1 MTSTHSAQTGPP
13 PGIDFQQV
21 QASPEFSRLR
31 RTQRSFAF
39 PMAVVFL
46 VWYFVYVLL
55 AAYAPEFMAIKVW
68 GNINIGI
75 VFGLLQF
82 VSTFAI
88 TAAYVSFSNR
98 RLDPQAVAIR
108 ENLEDRLA
116 QGASSREGEV
126 R

>member
-21 QASPEFSRLR
+21 QASPEFSQLR

-75 VFGLLQF
+75 VLGLLQF

-88 TAAYVSFSNR
+88 TAAYVAFSNR

-108 ENLEDRLA
+108 EDLEDRLA

>member
-1 MTSTHSAQTGPP
+1 MTSTHSAQNGPP

-75 VFGLLQF
+75 VLGLLQF

-108 ENLEDRLA
+108 EDLEDRLA

>member
-1 MTSTHSAQTGPP
+1 MTSAHSAQTGPP
-13 PGIDFQQV
+13 QGIDFQQV
-21 QASPEFSRLR
+21 QASPEFIRLR

-75 VFGLLQF
+75 VLGLLQF

-108 ENLEDRLA
+108 EDLEARLA
-116 QGASSREGEV
+116 QGESSREGEV

>member
-1 MTSTHSAQTGPP
+1 MTSAHSAQTGPP

-21 QASPEFSRLR
+21 QASPEFVRLR

-75 VFGLLQF
+75 VLGLLQF

-108 ENLEDRLA
+108 EDLEARLA
-116 QGASSREGEV
+116 QGESSREGEV

>member
-75 VFGLLQF
+75 VLGLLQF

-108 ENLEDRLA
+108 EDLEDRLA

>member
-108 ENLEDRLA
+108 EDLEDRLA

>member
-1 MTSTHSAQTGPP
+1 MTSAHSAQTGPP

-21 QASPEFSRLR
+21 QASPEFIRLR

-75 VFGLLQF
+75 VLGLLQF

-108 ENLEDRLA
+108 EDLEARLA
-116 QGASSREGEV
+116 QGESSREGEV

>member
-1 MTSTHSAQTGPP
+1 MTSAHSAQTGPP

-21 QASPEFSRLR
+21 QASPEFIRLR

-68 GNINIGI
+68 GNINIGL
-75 VFGLLQF
+75 VLGLLQF

-108 ENLEDRLA
+108 EDLEARLA
-116 QGASSREGEV
+116 QGESSREGEV

>member
-75 VFGLLQF
+75 VLGLLQF

>member
-75 VFGLLQF
+75 VLGLLQF

-88 TAAYVSFSNR
+88 TAAYVAFSNR

-108 ENLEDRLA
+108 EDLEDRLA

>member
-68 GNINIGI
+68 GNINVGI
-75 VFGLLQF
+75 VLGLLQF

-108 ENLEDRLA
+108 EDLEDRLA